1 MIEQHCTNLVLPPSE
16 NVKLFFSSFH
26 ISIYSFSNLCCCF
39 VMMEMPAE
47 NLEENDAEIQY
58 HQTPE
63 FLQRK
68 LYFLLE
74 QLKIMHSSLPE

>member
-1 MIEQHCTNLVLPPSE
+1 MEETQAPE
-16 NVKLFFSSFH
+16 E
-26 ISIYSFSNLCCCF
+26 ISDSD
-39 VMMEMPAE
+39 V
-47 NLEENDAEIQY
+47 QY
-58 HQTPE
+58 QSPE